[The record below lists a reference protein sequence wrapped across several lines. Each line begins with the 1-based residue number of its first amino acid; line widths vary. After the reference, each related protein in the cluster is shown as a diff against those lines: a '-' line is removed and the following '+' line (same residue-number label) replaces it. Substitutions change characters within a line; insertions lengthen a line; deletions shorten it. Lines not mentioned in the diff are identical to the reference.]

1 MDFRTKLMQS
11 YFNFIYN
18 PVYDFATAQLGLYKE
33 MQNRCLDKFEFREGD
48 KVLCV
53 GVGTGNEIINILKR
67 NRKVSIVGVDYSEA
81 ALRKVGKKALSL
93 GVTVEVLI
101 MDVRELK
108 FPTGSFDKAICLHVT
123 DFLDDGDKA
132 TTDIIRVL
140 KHGGEFV
147 ITYPSEK
154 DGSQLGINLVKD
166 SFRKNMS
173 SGNGLKGVSRFL
185 AQILAG
191 TAYLPLL
198 LRTKKR
204 KYSNEELQNMFA
216 KLVNGS
222 LSIDSYPMYQDF
234 IVYGRK

>member
-1 MDFRTKLMQS
+1 M
-11 YFNFIYN
+11 
-18 PVYDFATAQLGLYKE
+18 
-33 MQNRCLDKFEFREGD
+33 
-48 KVLCV
+48 
-53 GVGTGNEIINILKR
+53 
-67 NRKVSIVGVDYSEA
+67 
-81 ALRKVGKKALSL
+81 GKKALSL

-123 DFLDDGDKA
+123 DFLDGDDQA
-132 TTDIIRVL
+132 TAEIMRVL
-140 KHGGEFV
+140 KRGGEFV

-154 DGSQLGINLVKD
+154 DGSQLGINLLKD

>member
-1 MDFRTKLMQS
+1 MQS

-18 PVYDFATAQLGLYKE
+18 PVYDFTTAQLGLYKE
-33 MQNRCLDKFEFREGD
+33 MQNKCLDKFEFHDGD
-48 KVLCV
+48 RVLCA

-67 NRKVSIVGVDYSEA
+67 NSKVGIVGVDFSDA
-81 ALRKVGKKALSL
+81 ALRKVCKKALSL

-101 MDVRELK
+101 MDIRELK

-123 DFLDDGDKA
+123 DFIDDGNKA
-132 TTDIIRVL
+132 TAEIIRAL

-154 DGSQLGINLVKD
+154 DGSQLGINLLKD
-166 SFRKNMS
+166 SFRRNIS
-173 SGNGLKGVSRFL
+173 SGNGLKGISRFL
-185 AQILAG
+185 AQSLAG

-222 LSIDSYPMYQDF
+222 LRIDSYPMYQDF